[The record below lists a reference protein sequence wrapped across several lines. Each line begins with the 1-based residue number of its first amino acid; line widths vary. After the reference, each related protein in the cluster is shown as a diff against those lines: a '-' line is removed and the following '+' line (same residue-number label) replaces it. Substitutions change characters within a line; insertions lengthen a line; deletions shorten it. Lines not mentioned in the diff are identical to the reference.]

1 MYQVLYRKWRPIRFS
16 DVVGQEH
23 ITHTL
28 KNELISGRLNHAYLF
43 TGCRGTG
50 KTTCAKILA
59 KAVNCLN
66 MHDGEPCGEC
76 ENCMAFANGQLY
88 DVVEIDAASNTGVDN
103 IRSIIEEAQMN
114 PSNPK
119 VKFRVYII
127 DEVHMLS
134 GGAFNALLKTL
145 EEPPSH
151 VIFILATTEVH
162 KLPATILSRCQ
173 RFDFHRI
180 PAPQL
185 SERLQYIAQQEGAQL
200 DMDAAG
206 LIAAVSD
213 GAFRDALSI
222 LDRCIGEANEISETV
237 VRNVAGLADRSYLYS
252 IGESLRERDCAAAL
266 IAVDKLY
273 ANSKDMM
280 GLCRELLEYFRN
292 LMMIKTLKSPGDV
305 LTMTNEEYKKL
316 ETQAGFISLGE
327 IIYAMDVLAAAAD
340 RMSRGGSSRTELEMA
355 LVKICSPEMS
365 QDLESVL
372 DRLSALE
379 RALRNGAALA
389 PAEGY
394 SQMSSQPTT
403 PTTVQP
409 GHEENPIVNTRVENN
424 SGPIVT
430 SPPQEVPRV
439 RKTANIEEIMKNCV
453 PMTQWKDVLDV
464 VEKKSKSVATA
475 FAKTRAYVSGDYLLI
490 ESETDLPFSM
500 LKTQHQRESMRAAI
514 QEVTGRVYKL
524 GPYRQPEKK
533 EDKPDP
539 LKALVEKLEENGVEV
554 TREEE

>member
-1 MYQVLYRKWRPIRFS
+1 MYQVLYRKWRPTRFS

-59 KAVNCLN
+59 KAVNCLD

-76 ENCMAFANGQLY
+76 ENCLAFANGQLY

-103 IRSIIEEAQMN
+103 IRSIIEEAQIN
-114 PSNPK
+114 PSNPR

-145 EEPPSH
+145 EEPPAH

-180 PAPQL
+180 PAAPL
-185 SERLQYIAQQEGAQL
+185 SERLRYIAQQEGAQL
-200 DMDAAG
+200 DMEAAQ

-252 IGESLRERDCAAAL
+252 IGESLRERDCADAL
-266 IAVDKLY
+266 LTVDKLY
-273 ANSKDMM
+273 AGSKDMA

-292 LMMIKTLKSPGDV
+292 LMMIKTLQSPRD
-305 LTMTNEEYKKL
+305 LLSMTNEEYKKL
-316 ETQAGFISLGE
+316 EAQSGFISLGE

-365 QDLESVL
+365 QDLESIL

-379 RALRNGAALA
+379 RAMRSAAAFPSAGKAAQEVYEDKPSFA
-389 PAEGY
+389 PQPEK
-394 SQMSSQPTT
+394 SS
-403 PTTVQP
+403 
-409 GHEENPIVNTRVENN
+409 E
-424 SGPIVT
+424 PIVT
-430 SPPQEVPRV
+430 APAQEAPRV
-439 RKTANIEEIMKNCV
+439 HKPANIEEIMKNCV
-453 PMTQWKDVLDV
+453 PMTQWKDVLEV
-464 VEKKSKSVATA
+464 VERKSKSVATA

-533 EDKPDP
+533 EEKPDP
-539 LKALVEKLEENGVEV
+539 LKALAEKLEENGVKV
-554 TREEE
+554 TQEGE